1 RDRNVTGVQ
10 TCALPIS
17 HPPRG
22 HLRAVRFGQ
31 RPTVLRI
38 RADRMQGHVPVPR
51 LPRTVRPCEGDL
63 MTDTIDRSAEATSPT
78 ESAAASSRSAFYP
91 LTVKSVDHLTDD
103 SAAVTFDVPD
113 EYTELFDFDAG
124 QSLTLRRIIDGEEHR
139 RTFSICAP

>member
-1 RDRNVTGVQ
+1 RGPGGTDPH
-10 TCALPIS
+10 A

-78 ESAAASSRSAFYP
+78 GSAAASSRSDFSP
-91 LTVKSVDHLTDD
+91 LTVQSVDILIED
-103 SAAVTFDVPD
+103 SVAVSLDLPD
-113 EYTELFDFDAG
+113 QVSAL
-124 QSLTLRRIIDGEEHR
+124 S
-139 RTFSICAP
+139 